1 MLECQSLLELERR
14 TTRADTPAAEFE
26 DVSSGFLGRSQ
37 ETSLSTLLTDTSL
50 SSIGGLGY
58 SISSSSSSL
67 PQTPTDSS
75 SPRTMMASSTMPPL
89 LPTDMSTSTKMPP
102 KDMST
107 TSSTKMIPPA
117 PSFPPPPVPSKP
129 QI

>member
-67 PQTPTDSS
+67 PQTPPDSS
-75 SPRTMMASSTMPPL
+75 SHRIMMTSSTMPPL
-89 LPTDMSTSTKMPP
+89 LPTEVSTSTKMLPM
-102 KDMST
+102 DMST
-107 TSSTKMIPPA
+107 TTTSNTKMPP
-117 PSFPPPPVPSKP
+117 
-129 QI
+129 